1 MVQYFVLMN
10 FLKKYKK
17 KILFNNNKI
26 MEDTLDFNFEFGKG
40 NPLAKKAMRL
50 MWKEGITLK
59 QAWKKV
65 QKKSKAKKTNSKTI
79 IINGRKH
86 KLYTGPNGGHY
97 YKSKNR
103 KVYVNNFGGGIF
115 GALKNVA
122 KEVATNAAMDAATE
136 GAVKAK
142 KVALQ
147 GATMVKNAMNPVM
160 IKEALNQLVQKN
172 SGGFPPNIK
181 KALENIIDKIDDQT
195 LKILYYVYNTILNAG
210 SKFGSNHNNYVGY
223 PKLVS
228 PAELSVGATN
238 EYLSNRAQNMYS
250 SCNYK
255 NFSSMPNSGAYGP
268 SFKYG
273 KKSRSRYGYGLGQ
286 PNLMEMMGPVTNSY
300 GKKVRSRY
308 GYGLGQP
315 NLMEMMG
322 PVTNS
327 YGKKARYEKKF
338 H

>member
-1 MVQYFVLMN
+1 
-10 FLKKYKK
+10 
-17 KILFNNNKI
+17 
-26 MEDTLDFNFEFGKG
+26 MEDTLDFNVEFGKG

-65 QKKSKAKKTNSKTI
+65 QKKSKSKSKTI
-79 IINGRKH
+79 IVNGRKH

-103 KVYVNNFGGGIF
+103 KVYVNHF
-115 GALKNVA
+115 GAEASDFAKMVA
-122 KEVATNAAMDAATE
+122 K
-136 GAVKAK
+136 
-142 KVALQ
+142 Q
-147 GATMVKNAMNPVM
+147 GATMAKEAAKEGVTMAKNAAKDAANMTPDV
-160 IKEALNQLVQKN
+160 IKAALNQLVTDN
-172 SGGFPPNIK
+172 STSFPANIK
-181 KALENIIDKIDDQT
+181 EKLETIIGEIDDEN
-195 LKILYYVYNTILNAG
+195 LKILYLVYNNILKAG
-210 SKFGSNHNNYVGY
+210 PRFGSNHNKYVGY
-223 PKLVS
+223 PKLMT

-255 NFSSMPNSGAYGP
+255 NFSSMPPPGAYGP

-273 KKSRSRYGYGLGQ
+273 KKSRSRYGIGLGQ
-286 PNLMEMMGPVTNSY
+286 PNLMSMMGPVTNSY

-308 GYGLGQP
+308 GIGLGQP
-315 NLMEMMG
+315 NLMSMMG
-322 PVTNS
+322 PVTNSYGKKVRSRYGIGLGQPNLMSMMGPVESVTNS